1 MGTLEGRNAKII
13 RRTKVNNAI
22 IGTVAIAGLIA
33 VAAVA
38 PNVMGVL
45 GRSTYARQRLFQT
58 RSRISAIIQAGYLVV
73 ERHDG
78 TSYVRLTEKGERFA
92 ALMHEGKLAPKKP
105 KRWDGKWRLLI
116 FDIPE
121 RRRRVRTNIRKTLVM
136 LGFVRL
142 QDSVWAYPYDC
153 EDYIAILKADFKIG
167 KDVLYIIADQVEYD
181 APLRAHF
188 TLPNSA

>member
-1 MGTLEGRNAKII
+1 MRTLEGRNAKVI

-22 IGTVAIAGLIA
+22 IGAVATAGLIA

-58 RSRISAIIQAGYLVV
+58 RSRITALVQTGYLVV

-78 TSYVRLTEKGERFA
+78 TSYVRLTEKGEHFA

-121 RRRRVRTNIRKTLVM
+121 RRRGVRTNIRKTLVM

-153 EDYIAILKADFKIG
+153 EDYIAILKADFNIG

-188 TLPNSA
+188 TLPKPA